1 MTSPWVGV
9 RIVATAVFSSALA
22 VVYVKHMTRMTFVEL
37 QGLEHERDALQVE
50 WSKLQLELGT
60 WASHDRVEQV
70 ARREL
75 RLYPPSAQET
85 VLVRPK

>member
-1 MTSPWVGV
+1 MTLPWVG
-9 RIVATAVFSSALA
+9 AFALAAAVFSSALA

-60 WASHDRVEQV
+60 WASHDRVELDNN
-70 ARREL
+70 RMRSKNYL
-75 RLYPPSAQET
+75 IGCTHDSDS
-85 VLVRPK
+85 

>member
-1 MTSPWVGV
+1 MTLPWVG
-9 RIVATAVFSSALA
+9 ALALAAAVFSSALA
-22 VVYVKHMTRMTFVEL
+22 VVYVKHMTRMTFVQL

-75 RLYPPSAQET
+75 RLYPPTAQET
-85 VLVRPK
+85 VLVRP